1 MRLNSKELIKLLLS
15 REQVKQKDL
24 ADILTEKTG
33 KKYTAG
39 SLSQKIGRR
48 TISYDEVAL
57 IVDLLGYQ
65 INVEKKESN

>member
-1 MRLNSKELIKLLLS
+1 MKLNAKELIRLLLS

-24 ADILTEKTG
+24 ADTLTEKTG

-39 SLSQKIGRR
+39 SLAQKIGRG
-48 TISYDEVAL
+48 TISYNEVAL

-65 INVEKKESN
+65 INIEKK